1 MKSNFDQKKNQLL
14 IWAGRGLKYFLLML
28 VGLAIAFIISHTFT
42 ILPIL
47 GLLKSSDTWLWIA
60 RAAISLF
67 CLFAIAMIFESWG

>member
-1 MKSNFDQKKNQLL
+1 MKFNFDNNQNQLL
-14 IWAGRGLKYFLLML
+14 VWAGRGLKYFLLML

-47 GLLKSSDTWLWIA
+47 GLLKSWDIWLWIA
-60 RAAISLF
+60 RAAISLL